1 MKRDGHV
8 HTPFCP
14 HGTKDRFEDYIEK
27 ALTLGMEEISFTEHA
42 PLPRGFMDTTP
53 AKDSAMSWSEL
64 SLYFDE
70 LERVKKIYKGKIKI
84 NSGLEID
91 FIEGFESEIKQTLNQ
106 IGSKLDDAIL
116 SVHFLKNKQKY
127 DCLDYSPQF
136 FSKMVESYGS
146 VEAIYQ
152 KYYETVQLSVHA
164 DLGIYKPIR
173 IGHITLVHKF
183 QNRFPFNGDEQ
194 SILLQLLKGIK
205 EKGYSLDYNGAGTAK
220 PLCREPY
227 PPNWVIEEAK
237 KLSIP
242 LVYGS
247 DAHQATELGQGYDQL
262 LC

>member
-1 MKRDGHV
+1 M
-8 HTPFCP
+8 
-14 HGTKDRFEDYIEK
+14 
-27 ALTLGMEEISFTEHA
+27 
-42 PLPRGFMDTTP
+42 
-53 AKDSAMSWSEL
+53 
-64 SLYFDE
+64 
-70 LERVKKIYKGKIKI
+70 
-84 NSGLEID
+84 
-91 FIEGFESEIKQTLNQ
+91 Q
-106 IGSKLDDAIL
+106 IW
-116 SVHFLKNKQKY
+116 VYTNPY
-127 DCLDYSPQF
+127 
-136 FSKMVESYGS
+136 
-146 VEAIYQ
+146 
-152 KYYETVQLSVHA
+152 
-164 DLGIYKPIR
+164 R

-247 DAHQATELGQGYDQL
+247 DAHQANELGQGYDQL